1 MNLSSM
7 DKHKVKVCRAGTL
20 VAVAMVVCLA
30 FAGCSKGEKQEEPE
44 VTVQAAPAATAD
56 ISRVVN
62 TEGIIFPVAQSAITP
77 KINAP
82 VKKFYVVR
90 GQKVSQGQL
99 LATLENRDLSAA
111 ALDNKGA
118 YEQAEAA
125 YTTSIGATL
134 PEENA
139 KAELDVQTAQ
149 QELDAQQKLFNSRQ
163 DLFKQGALPRKDLDA
178 AAVALAQARSAYNIA
193 KRHLDGLNAVGKQGA
208 IKTATG
214 QLTSAKGK
222 LLNSEALLSYSEVHS
237 PIAGF
242 ITDRPLYP
250 GEMASTATPL
260 LTVMDISQVIA
271 KAHIPQSDA
280 LQLHKGDPATI
291 SLAGLEKPINGKVSL
306 ISPALDPNSTTVEVW
321 VQAPNA
327 NQLLRPG
334 TTAQI
339 AITAATIKDALV
351 VPSAAL
357 INAKGDA
364 AQVMVVDGK
373 NQASSRDVKTGIQ
386 SGPQVQIVS
395 GLKPGE
401 VVVTEGAYGLP
412 DKTKVKIEKPESESA
427 SAGAKDDDAK
437 SGKTGDDTK
446 AGTDKANPDKAGVDK
461 AGDAGKSAKGKPSAG
476 NGAKAKPDASSKKAA
491 QPKANGKNDNGA
503 KD

>member
-1 MNLSSM
+1 
-7 DKHKVKVCRAGTL
+7 
-20 VAVAMVVCLA
+20 
-30 FAGCSKGEKQEEPE
+30 
-44 VTVQAAPAATAD
+44 
-56 ISRVVN
+56 
-62 TEGIIFPVAQSAITP
+62 
-77 KINAP
+77 
-82 VKKFYVVR
+82 
-90 GQKVSQGQL
+90 
-99 LATLENRDLSAA
+99 
-111 ALDNKGA
+111 
-118 YEQAEAA
+118 
-125 YTTSIGATL
+125 
-134 PEENA
+134 
-139 KAELDVQTAQ
+139 
-149 QELDAQQKLFNSRQ
+149 
-163 DLFKQGALPRKDLDA
+163 
-178 AAVALAQARSAYNIA
+178 
-193 KRHLDGLNAVGKQGA
+193 
-208 IKTATG
+208 
-214 QLTSAKGK
+214 
-222 LLNSEALLSYSEVHS
+222 
-237 PIAGF
+237 
-242 ITDRPLYP
+242 
-250 GEMASTATPL
+250 
-260 LTVMDISQVIA
+260 
-271 KAHIPQSDA
+271 
-280 LQLHKGDPATI
+280 
-291 SLAGLEKPINGKVSL
+291 LEKPINGKVSL

-427 SAGAKDDDAK
+427 SAGAKDDEAK
-437 SGKTGDDTK
+437 SGKTGDDAK
-446 AGTDKANPDKAGVDK
+446 AGTDKANPDKAG
-461 AGDAGKSAKGKPSAG
+461 DAGKSAKSKPSAG

>member
-1 MNLSSM
+1 M
-7 DKHKVKVCRAGTL
+7 DTNKRNADRVVPL
-20 VAVAMVVCLA
+20 VALAMAISFVAI
-30 FAGCSKGEKQEEPE
+30 GCSKGEKEEAPE
-44 VTVQAAPAATAD
+44 VTVQAAPVATAD
-56 ISRVVN
+56 ISRVIN

-77 KINAP
+77 KISAP

-90 GQKVSQGQL
+90 GQKVQQGQL

-125 YTTSIGATL
+125 YSTSIGATL

-149 QELDAQQKLFNSRQ
+149 QELDAQQKLYDSRQ

-178 AAVALAQARSAYNIA
+178 AAVALAQAKSAYNIA
-193 KRHLDGLNAVGKQGA
+193 KKHLDGLNAVGKQGA
-208 IKTATG
+208 IKTANG

-222 LLNSEALLSYSEVHS
+222 LLNSEAQLSYSEVRS

-250 GEMASTATPL
+250 GEMASTAAPL

-271 KAHIPQSDA
+271 KAHIPQTDA
-280 LQLHKGDPATI
+280 LQLHKGDVATI
-291 SLAGLEKPINGKVSL
+291 SLAGLDKTINGKVSL

-321 VQAPNA
+321 VQAPNPE
-327 NQLLRPG
+327 QVLRPG

-339 AITAATIKDALV
+339 AITAQTVKDALV
-351 VPSAAL
+351 VPAAAVL
-357 INAKGDA
+357 NAKGDA
-364 AQVMVVDGK
+364 AQVLVVDSQS
-373 NQASSRDVKTGIQ
+373 QASSRDVKTGIATGQ
-386 SGPQVQIVS
+386 QVQIVS

-412 DKTKVKIEKPESESA
+412 DKTKVKIEKPETEA
-427 SAGAKDDDAK
+427 AAEGAKDKDDDEK
-437 SGKTGDDTK
+437 SGKAGGDATK
-446 AGTDKANPDKAGVDK
+446 ASEDKS
-461 AGDAGKSAKGKPSAG
+461 GKDKPSAG
-476 NGAKAKPDASSKKAA
+476 NGTKAKPDAGNKDA
-491 QPKANGKNDNGA
+491 QPKANGKKGSGS

>member
-1 MNLSSM
+1 M
-7 DKHKVKVCRAGTL
+7 DIQKRNAGRVATL
-20 VAVAMVVCLA
+20 VALAAAICLNTT
-30 FAGCSKGEKQEEPE
+30 GCGKGEKEEAPE

-62 TEGIIFPVAQSAITP
+62 AEGIIFPVAQSAITP

-90 GQKVSQGQL
+90 GQKVKQGQL

-125 YTTSIGATL
+125 YSTSLGATL

-178 AAVALAQARSAYNIA
+178 AAVSLAQAQSAYNIA
-193 KRHLDGLNAVGKQGA
+193 KKHLDGLNAVGKQGA

-222 LLNSEALLSYSEVHS
+222 LLNSEAQLSYSEVRS
-237 PIAGF
+237 PITGF

-250 GEMASTATPL
+250 GEMASTAAPL

-280 LQLHKGDPATI
+280 LQLHKGDAASI
-291 SLAGLEKPINGKVSL
+291 SLAGLEQPINGKVSL

-327 NQLLRPG
+327 DQQLRPG

-339 AITAATIKDALV
+339 AITAQTVKAALV
-351 VPSAAL
+351 IPAAAL
-357 INAKGDA
+357 LNAKGDA
-364 AQVMVVDGK
+364 AQVMVVDSQ
-373 NQASSRDVKTGIQ
+373 NQAMSREVKTGITTGQ
-386 SGPQVQIVS
+386 QVQIVS

-401 VVVTEGAYGLP
+401 MVVTEGAYGLP
-412 DKTKVKIEKPESESA
+412 DKTKVKIEKPETESA
-427 SAGAKDDDAK
+427 GEGAKDKEKDDDEK
-437 SGKTGDDTK
+437 PG
-446 AGTDKANPDKAGVDK
+446 K
-461 AGDAGKSAKGKPSAG
+461 AGDAAKRGDNGGTDNSSAG
-476 NGAKAKPDASSKKAA
+476 YGSSKAKPDAGNKKAA
-491 QPKANGKNDNGA
+491 QPKANGKSGSGS

>member
-1 MNLSSM
+1 M
-7 DKHKVKVCRAGTL
+7 DKQTGNSGRL
-20 VAVAMVVCLA
+20 VRCVAAAALT
-30 FAGCSKGEKQEEPE
+30 FGLTITGCSKAEKEETPE
-44 VTVQAAPAATAD
+44 VSVQAAPAATAD
-56 ISRVVN
+56 ISRLVN

-90 GQKVSQGQL
+90 GQKVRQGQL

-125 YTTSIGATL
+125 YSTTIGATL

-139 KAELDVQTAQ
+139 KAELDLQTTQ

-178 AAVALAQARSAYNIA
+178 AAVSLAQARSAYNIA

-208 IKTATG
+208 LKTANG

-222 LLNSEALLSYSEVHS
+222 LLNSEAQLSYSEVRS
-237 PIAGF
+237 PITGF

-250 GEMASTATPL
+250 GEMASTAAPL
-260 LTVMDISQVIA
+260 LIVMDISQVIA
-271 KAHIPQSDA
+271 KAHIPQTDA
-280 LQLHKGDPATI
+280 LQLHKGDAATI

-327 NQLLRPG
+327 DQQLRPG

-339 AITAATIKDALV
+339 AITAQTIKDALV

-364 AQVMVVDGK
+364 AQVMVVDGQS
-373 NQASSRDVKTGIQ
+373 QASSRDVKTGIQ
-386 SGPQVQIVS
+386 TGQQVQIVA

-412 DKTKVKIEKPESESA
+412 DKTKVKVEKPDSESA
-427 SAGAKDDDAK
+427 GEGSKDDDAK
-437 SGKTGDDTK
+437 SGKSADDAKTG
-446 AGTDKANPDKAGVDK
+446 ADKATSDKAGADQTSNAGK
-461 AGDAGKSAKGKPSAG
+461 AGKDKPAGG
-476 NGAKAKPDASSKKAA
+476 NGAKAKPAVDGKKAA
-491 QPKANGKNDNGA
+491 QPNANGKNDSGA

>member
-1 MNLSSM
+1 VNLSSM
-7 DKHKVKVCRAGTL
+7 DKDKRNARRVRTL
-20 VAVAMVVCLA
+20 VVLA
-30 FAGCSKGEKQEEPE
+30 TAIAIAAIGCGKGEKEEAPE
-44 VTVQAAPAATAD
+44 VSVQAAPAATAD

-62 TEGIIFPVAQSAITP
+62 TEGIIFPLAQSAITP
-77 KINAP
+77 KISAP
-82 VKKFYVVR
+82 VRKFYVVR
-90 GQKVSQGQL
+90 GQKVRQGQL

-118 YEQAEAA
+118 YEQAEAT
-125 YTTSIGATL
+125 YSTSIGATL

-149 QELDAQQKLFNSRQ
+149 QELDAQQKLYDSRQ

-178 AAVALAQARSAYNIA
+178 AAVSLAQAKSAYNIA
-193 KRHLDGLNAVGKQGA
+193 KKHLDGLNAVGKQGA
-208 IKTATG
+208 IKTANG

-222 LLNSEALLSYSEVHS
+222 LLNSEAQLSYSEVRS

-250 GEMASTATPL
+250 GEMASTAAPL

-280 LQLHKGDPATI
+280 LQLHKGDA
-291 SLAGLEKPINGKVSL
+291 A
-306 ISPALDPNSTTVEVW
+306 TVEVW
-321 VQAPNA
+321 VQAPNPD
-327 NQLLRPG
+327 QQLRPG

-339 AITAATIKDALV
+339 AITAQTVKDALV

-357 INAKGDA
+357 LNAKGDA
-364 AQVMVVDGK
+364 AQVLVVNSQ
-373 NQASSRDVKTGIQ
+373 NQAMSRDVKTGITTGQ
-386 SGPQVQIVS
+386 QVQIVS

-401 VVVTEGAYGLP
+401 VVVTGGAYGLP
-412 DKTKVKIEKPESESA
+412 DKTKVKIEKPETESA
-427 SAGAKDDDAK
+427 GEGAKDKDGDAK
-437 SGKTGDDTK
+437 SGKGGDDAAK
-446 AGTDKANPDKAGVDK
+446 PDGAKS
-461 AGDAGKSAKGKPSAG
+461 GKSTPSAG
-476 NGAKAKPDASSKKAA
+476 NDAKAKPDAGSKKAA
-491 QPKANGKNDNGA
+491 QSKANGKSGSGS